1 MSSLTKLSA
10 PLKELSLDQ
19 IEKALTEALNVTFKL
34 QEDKGFLIISGL
46 DTPRLI
52 PLVDGLTL
60 KDLMSYLTP

>member
-1 MSSLTKLSA
+1 MSSQTKISA

-19 IEKALTEALNVTFKL
+19 IEKALTEALNVTFKI

-46 DTPRLI
+46 DPPRLI